1 MPSFLG
7 NPSAL
12 TIVVGTGACLIL
24 LIGVLMLGTF
34 GRGVRVGPGGL
45 MRKVVPFLLIEVI
58 VVLLTL
64 AGYNLMQDANWA
76 FLQTVSPQQA
86 TIVLFIF
93 LTAANISI
101 FTL

>member
-12 TIVVGTGACLIL
+12 AIVVGTGACLFL
-24 LIGVLMLGTF
+24 VIGALMLGTF
-34 GRGVRVGPGGL
+34 GRRVGRTPGR
-45 MRKVVPFLLIEVI
+45 MTKKVIPFVLIEII
-58 VVLLTL
+58 VGLLTF
-64 AGYNLMQDANWA
+64 AGYNLMQDATWA
-76 FLQTVSPQQA
+76 FLQTVSPLQA